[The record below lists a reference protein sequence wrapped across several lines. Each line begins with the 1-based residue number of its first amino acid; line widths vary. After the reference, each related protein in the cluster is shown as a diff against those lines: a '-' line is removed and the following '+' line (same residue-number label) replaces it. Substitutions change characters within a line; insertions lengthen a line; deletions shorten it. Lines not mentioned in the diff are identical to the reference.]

1 MEENLNSPEEQF
13 DNNPQS
19 DQPKKESLIINV
31 EISSFLTETA
41 KWAKFIA
48 IIMFIMAGLMV
59 LAGVVITVSGS
70 VALQKYFP
78 LGGMLGV
85 IYIVVALIYYFP
97 AKYLY
102 DFASY
107 IKQALYFNEQES
119 LDYAF
124 NRLKAHYRFIGIL
137 MIIAL
142 CLYIMVFIFA
152 IIAGVLGSMIS

>member
-1 MEENLNSPEEQF
+1 MEENLNSSEEQSA
-13 DNNPQS
+13 NNPLPEHS
-19 DQPKKESLIINV
+19 KKESLIINL
-31 EISSFLTETA
+31 EISSFLAETA

-48 IIMFIMAGLMV
+48 ILMFIMAGLMV
-59 LAGVVITVSGS
+59 LAGIVVAVSGS

-78 LGGMLGV
+78 LSGMLGV
-85 IYIVVALIYYFP
+85 IYIVAALIYYFP

-102 DFASY
+102 DFAAY

-124 NRLKAHYRFIGIL
+124 NRLKAHYKFIGIL

-142 CLYIMVFIFA
+142 CLYVMVFIFA
-152 IIAGVLGSMIS
+152 IIAGILGGMMS